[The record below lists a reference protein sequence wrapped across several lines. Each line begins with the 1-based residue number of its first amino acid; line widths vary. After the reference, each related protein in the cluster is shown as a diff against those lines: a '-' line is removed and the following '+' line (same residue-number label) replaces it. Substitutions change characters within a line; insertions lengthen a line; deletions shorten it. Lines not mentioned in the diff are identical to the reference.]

1 MPESS
6 GAGTAAQRDQPLTED
21 HQMTEAQK
29 VADIIARTSTE
40 FSGRAEAMISATL
53 IARFAE
59 SGLDIS
65 SVEAARVAHD
75 IALAPKLRDTLDD

>member
-1 MPESS
+1 MPDSS
-6 GAGTAAQRDQPLTED
+6 GAGTAAQRDEPLMED
-21 HQMTEAQK
+21 QQMTEAQK
-29 VADIIARTSTE
+29 VAEIIAHTSTE
-40 FSGRAEAMISATL
+40 FSGRAESMISATL

-75 IALAPKLRDTLDD
+75 IAFAPKLRETLDD

>member
-1 MPESS
+1 MPDSS
-6 GAGTAAQRDQPLTED
+6 GAGAATERDQPLTGD
-21 HQMTEAQK
+21 SPLTEAQK
-29 VADIIARTSTE
+29 VAEIIASTSTE
-40 FSGRAEAMISATL
+40 LGGRAESMISATL

-75 IALAPKLRDTLDD
+75 IALAPKLRAALDD

>member
-1 MPESS
+1 MPDSS
-6 GAGTAAQRDQPLTED
+6 GAGPAARGDQPIMED

-40 FSGRAEAMISATL
+40 LSGRAESMISATL

-75 IALAPKLRDTLDD
+75 IARAPKLRDTLDD

>member
-1 MPESS
+1 MPDSS
-6 GAGTAAQRDQPLTED
+6 GAGPDARRDQPIMED

-40 FSGRAEAMISATL
+40 LSGRAESMISATL

-75 IALAPKLRDTLDD
+75 IARAPKLRDTLDD

>member
-1 MPESS
+1 
-6 GAGTAAQRDQPLTED
+6 
-21 HQMTEAQK
+21 
-29 VADIIARTSTE
+29 
-40 FSGRAEAMISATL
+40 MISATL

-75 IALAPKLRDTLDD
+75 IALAPKLRATLDD

>member
-1 MPESS
+1 MPDPS
-6 GAGTAAQRDQPLTED
+6 GAGTAAQRDQPLMDD

-29 VADIIARTSTE
+29 VAEIIAHTSTE
-40 FSGRAEAMISATL
+40 LSGRAESLISATL

-65 SVEAARVAHD
+65 NAEAARVAHD
-75 IALAPKLRDTLDD
+75 IALAPKLRETLDD

>member
-1 MPESS
+1 MPDSS
-6 GAGTAAQRDQPLTED
+6 SAGAAAQRDEALMED
-21 HQMTEAQK
+21 RQLTEAQK
-29 VADIIARTSTE
+29 VADIIAHTSTE
-40 FSGRAEAMISATL
+40 LSGRAESLISATL

-75 IALAPKLRDTLDD
+75 IALAPKLREALDD